1 MIAYVFPG
9 QGSQFPRMGE
19 DLYTKSSLAKDLFH
33 QANDIL
39 GFNITEVMFGD
50 NPEDLKQ
57 TKVTQPAIFIHSVIL
72 AKALEID
79 FSSHIVAGH
88 SLGEFSAL
96 TSANYL
102 TFEDGLNLVLKRA
115 LSMQKA
121 CEENKST
128 MAAIIGLEDKI
139 IEDICNKIEDIVVP
153 ANYNC
158 PGQIVISGSTNG
170 VKTACEELKIK
181 GAKRAI
187 ELPVSGAFH
196 SPIMESA
203 KVQLEEAIHNT
214 SFQNGLCPIYQ
225 NVNGLPT
232 TNKESIKENLIKQL
246 TSSVLWSQTMK
257 QMIND
262 GAKSIIE
269 IGPGKVLQGLF
280 KKIDRSLDVSS
291 GSL

>member
-102 TFEDGLNLVLKRA
+102 TFEDGLQLVAARA
-115 LSMQKA
+115 FAMQKA
-121 CEENKST
+121 CDIEPST
-128 MAAIIGLEDKI
+128 MAAILGLENNVVEDGLI
-139 IEDICNKIEDIVVP
+139 NRRSLTNIGTFRAYIEGYLRKHNKIHDEMTFLVRQLSPSSSGLPIEIYVFANDTDWINYEAIQSDIFDHLLAVVP
-153 ANYNC
+153 EFDLKVFQH
-158 PGQIVISGSTNG
+158 PSGNDFN
-170 VKTACEELKIK
+170 KI
-181 GAKRAI
+181 
-187 ELPVSGAFH
+187 L
-196 SPIMESA
+196 
-203 KVQLEEAIHNT
+203 
-214 SFQNGLCPIYQ
+214 
-225 NVNGLPT
+225 
-232 TNKESIKENLIKQL
+232 
-246 TSSVLWSQTMK
+246 
-257 QMIND
+257 
-262 GAKSIIE
+262 
-269 IGPGKVLQGLF
+269 
-280 KKIDRSLDVSS
+280 
-291 GSL
+291 

>member
-170 VKTACEELKIK
+170 IKTACEELKIK

-203 KVQLEEAIHNT
+203 KVQLEEAIDNT

-232 TNKESIKENLIKQL
+232 SNKESIKENLIKQL

-262 GAKSIIE
+262 GAISIIE